1 MRYQVSRRALAAILA
16 TILASVETAPI
27 QAANPTRPNVVVIV
41 SDDLGFAD
49 VGINGCVDFPTPH
62 FDALAA
68 SGVQFTNGYVTH
80 PYCSPSRAGIL
91 TGRYQQRFGHENNPP
106 FSPDDDTIGTP
117 TDEVFLSQVL
127 KTAGYRTCA
136 IGKWH
141 LGDAKPFLPT
151 ARGFDEF
158 FGFSGGGFNYYGI
171 GNPRNQVEAVVRNGA
186 PVPKEE
192 LTYLTDDFTDEA
204 VRFIKGED
212 NRPFFV
218 YLAYNAVHA
227 PDQAPQKYLDRAVN
241 IEDGFRTVYA
251 AMTIAMDDGIGRVV
265 EALEETGLRDN
276 TLVFFVNDNGGRI
289 GSDNRPLRG
298 HKGLLYEGGV
308 RVPFLASWP
317 GRIPAGINYDEPVSA
332 LDILPTVAAAAG
344 ADTSACKPL
353 DGVDLLP
360 YLTSKNSKP
369 PHDILFWRVI
379 GGQGYAIRQ
388 GRHKLVKAAALD
400 RVQLFDLQEDLLER
414 FDLASERSEVVTRL
428 QRAYDDWNAELAT
441 PLWTDAHPENV
452 AKEHQSVVDARW
464 KALPPAERR
473 NKPQ

>member
-1 MRYQVSRRALAAILA
+1 MRRQTLAPILAAILVI
-16 TILASVETAPI
+16 TIASLAVADT
-27 QAANPTRPNVVVIV
+27 NRPNIIVIV

-49 VGINGCVDFPTPH
+49 VGINGCNDFPTPH
-62 FDALAA
+62 FDSLAA

-106 FSPDDDTIGTP
+106 FAPDDETIGTP

-127 KTAGYRTCA
+127 KSAGYRTCA

-141 LGDAKPFLPT
+141 LGDAAPFLPT

-158 FGFSGGGFNYYGI
+158 FGFSGGGFNYYGF
-171 GNPRNQVEAVVRNGA
+171 GNPRKKGEAVVRNGV
-186 PVPKEE
+186 PVPRDE
-192 LTYLTDDFTDEA
+192 LTYLTDDFTNET
-204 VRFIKGED
+204 VRFIQENKSH
-212 NRPFFV
+212 PFFI

-241 IEDGFRTVYA
+241 IEEGFRSVYA
-251 AMTIAMDDGIGRVV
+251 AMMIAMDDGIGRVV
-265 EALEETGLRDN
+265 QTLEETGLRDN
-276 TLVFFVNDNGGRI
+276 TLVIFVNDNGGRL

-298 HKGLLYEGGV
+298 HKGMLYEGGV

-317 GRIPAGINYDEPVSA
+317 GKIPAGMKYDAPVSA
-332 LDILPTVAAAAG
+332 LDTLPTAAAAAG
-344 ADTSACKPL
+344 AATDQCKPL

-360 YLTSKNSKP
+360 HLTGRASAP
-369 PHDILFWRVI
+369 PHETLFWRVS
-379 GGQGYAIRQ
+379 GGQGYAVRQ

-414 FDLASERSEVVTRL
+414 HDIAQVSPEVVTRL
-428 QRAYDDWNAELAT
+428 QQAYDNWNVELAA
-441 PLWTDAHPENV
+441 PLWSDPHPENV
-452 AKEHQSVVDARW
+452 AKEHQSVTEARW
-464 KALPPAERR
+464 KALPPAER
-473 NKPQ
+473 KAK

>member
-1 MRYQVSRRALAAILA
+1 MQYFPFRPTIVA
-16 TILASVETAPI
+16 TLIAMLPIFTATHL
-27 QAANPTRPNVVVIV
+27 QAADRTRPNIIVIV

-49 VGINGCVDFPTPH
+49 VGINGCNDFPTPH
-62 FDALAA
+62 FDALAE
-68 SGVQFTNGYVTH
+68 SGIQFTNGYVTH
-80 PYCSPSRAGIL
+80 PYCSPSRAAIL

-106 FSPDDDTIGTP
+106 FAPNDETIGTP

-127 KTAGYRTCA
+127 KAAGYRTCA

-141 LGDAKPFLPT
+141 LGDAAPYLPT

-158 FGFSGGGFNYYGI
+158 FGFSGGGFNYYGF
-171 GNPRNQVEAVVRNGA
+171 GNPRKKGEAVVRNGT

-192 LTYLTDDFTDEA
+192 LTYLTDDFTNEA
-204 VRFIKGED
+204 VRFIQQNKS
-212 NRPFFV
+212 RPFFV

-227 PDQAPQKYLDRAVN
+227 PDQAPQKYLDQAVN

-265 EALEETGLRDN
+265 ETLERTGLRDN

-298 HKGLLYEGGV
+298 HKGMLYEGGV

-317 GRIPAGINYDEPVSA
+317 GKIPAGLSYDQPVSA
-332 LDILPTVAAAAG
+332 LDVLPTAAAVAG

-360 YLTSKNSKP
+360 YLTGKRSKP
-369 PHDILFWRVI
+369 PHEILFWRVI
-379 GGQGYAIRQ
+379 GGQGYAVRQ
-388 GRHKLVKAAALD
+388 GRYKLVKAAAVD
-400 RVQLFDLQEDLLER
+400 RVQLFDLHEDLLER
-414 FDLASERSEVVTRL
+414 FDLASEQPEVVTRL
-428 QRAYDDWNAELAT
+428 QRAYDGWNAELAE
-441 PLWTDAHPENV
+441 PLWSDAHPENV
-452 AKEHQSVVDARW
+452 AKEHESVIEARW
-464 KALPPAERR
+464 KALPPAERKAR
-473 NKPQ
+473 P